1 MVSLLEA
8 APPFLLLIPG
18 ILPLLFLAHSRLV
31 GSTSLAKPA
40 PVICI
45 FVSFLGP
52 LAAVAAALGLAVLAF
67 SQHSQSIQVAQI
79 IMQSFVEFGCASVF
93 QSPLSTRLTRQ

>member
-8 APPFLLLIPG
+8 ASPFLLLVPG
-18 ILPLLFLAHSRLV
+18 ILPLLFLVHSRLV
-31 GSTSLAKPA
+31 GCSLAKPA
-40 PVICI
+40 PVVCI

-67 SQHSQSIQVAQI
+67 RQHSQSIQIAQT
-79 IMQSFVEFGCASVF
+79 IMQSLVEFGCKSSIQVL
-93 QSPLSTRLTRQ
+93 SPPA